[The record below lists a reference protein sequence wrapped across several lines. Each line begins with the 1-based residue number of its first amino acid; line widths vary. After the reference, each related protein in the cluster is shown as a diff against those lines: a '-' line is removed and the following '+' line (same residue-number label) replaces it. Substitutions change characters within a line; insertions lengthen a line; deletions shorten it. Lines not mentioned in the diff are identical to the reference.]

1 MFLGNEFSTLE
12 GLEFIWSVESSS
24 GKGENVKLF
33 KFRDSKLI
41 DSFEPDLIALEAKG
55 LQGSKVLLEGK
66 QNTNK
71 HIIGYF
77 YILNYSKSML
87 QTFLG
92 IRTGSSKVSVRL
104 ASKSYSDVP
113 PAEVTVMVVANL
125 FLVPNFA
132 FVMNGATVHYHAERS
147 LSESNGVSFYFRDN
161 L

>member
-71 HIIGYF
+71 HIMGYF
-77 YILNYSKSML
+77 NIPILNQCFKH
-87 QTFLG
+87 F
-92 IRTGSSKVSVRL
+92 
-104 ASKSYSDVP
+104 
-113 PAEVTVMVVANL
+113 
-125 FLVPNFA
+125 
-132 FVMNGATVHYHAERS
+132 
-147 LSESNGVSFYFRDN
+147 
-161 L
+161 